1 MSAKTVFPGEELA
14 EEEEYE
20 ASEGTYVSN
29 GKIYA
34 STFGELVLDEGECI
48 AKVITPN
55 PVNSLKIDDI
65 VYATIDDTRKTMA
78 TATAIASANTDR
90 CISSST
96 VATIHVSKISPDY
109 TNDVSQEFRKGDLIR
124 ARVIGIKPSLQ
135 LTTKDPHCGVVRSL
149 CGTCKTE
156 LVVKGK
162 NNLTCP
168 KCRKS
173 APRKLADDYGDVV
186 FDD

>member
-1 MSAKTVFPGEELA
+1 MSGKTVFPGEELA
-14 EEEEYE
+14 EEEEYV
-20 ASEGTYVSN
+20 ASEGTFVKN

-34 STFGELVLDEGECI
+34 STFGDLVLDEEECT
-48 AKVITPN
+48 ARVETPN
-55 PVNSLKIDDI
+55 PVNSLKIDDV
-65 VYATIDDTRKTMA
+65 VYANIEDTRKTMA
-78 TATAIASANTDR
+78 TATALCKEGSRR

-135 LTTKDPHCGVVRSL
+135 LTTKDAHLGVVRAL
-149 CGTCKTE
+149 CGVCKTE
-156 LVVKGK
+156 LVARGK
-162 NNLTCP
+162 NLSCP

-173 APRKLADDYGDVV
+173 APRKLADDYGNVT
-186 FDD
+186 FDE